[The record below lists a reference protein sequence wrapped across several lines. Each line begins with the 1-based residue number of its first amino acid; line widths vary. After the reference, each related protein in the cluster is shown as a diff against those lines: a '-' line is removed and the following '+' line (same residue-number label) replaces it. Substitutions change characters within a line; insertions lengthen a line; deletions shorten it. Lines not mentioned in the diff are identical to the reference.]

1 VTCHSPAR
9 IGLLDTSK
17 AIDTQVGTKEIAM
30 RIVVGVD
37 ESQASSVA
45 SELVSATTWPVGTS
59 IRLVTA
65 HELGP
70 HLTRLGQGDSPSGS
84 DGEADRR
91 LSASLGTLADGLHRR
106 GYATETV
113 IARGRAADVLL
124 AEADDLAADLII
136 VGSRGRGAAATALLG
151 SVSATLVDQA
161 ACPVLVARIP
171 SVTKILVA
179 TDGSQSAEAIPAVL
193 AAWHVFL
200 DASIDVLA
208 VAPPSSRADPLVAAG
223 MVGMAPAPV
232 EALHEVSRHQVM
244 AGDMAARL
252 VHAGWRAESAVRPG
266 EPAQEIESAAKEWGT
281 DLIITG
287 SRGLSGMRRRLMGS
301 VAHHVLV
308 HARCSVLVMRG
319 HVPARQPRSVPVP
332 STAT

>member
-1 VTCHSPAR
+1 
-9 IGLLDTSK
+9 
-17 AIDTQVGTKEIAM
+17 
-30 RIVVGVD
+30 
-37 ESQASSVA
+37 
-45 SELVSATTWPVGTS
+45 
-59 IRLVTA
+59 
-65 HELGP
+65 
-70 HLTRLGQGDSPSGS
+70 
-84 DGEADRR
+84 
-91 LSASLGTLADGLHRR
+91 
-106 GYATETV
+106 
-113 IARGRAADVLL
+113 
-124 AEADDLAADLII
+124 
-136 VGSRGRGAAATALLG
+136 
-151 SVSATLVDQA
+151 
-161 ACPVLVARIP
+161 
-171 SVTKILVA
+171 
-179 TDGSQSAEAIPAVL
+179 
-193 AAWHVFL
+193 
-200 DASIDVLA
+200 
-208 VAPPSSRADPLVAAG
+208 